1 MTETAP
7 QLQPLYL
14 LADSQLLFWK
24 RQDRLLLE
32 AALDGLAR
40 DTPLSAAYIG
50 ASNGSGPEFYG
61 IFEAA
66 VGIQIGITDR
76 RMIDSSFG
84 PDDRA
89 FLVRAQLI
97 VLAGGDVRLGW
108 TTFKKTGMKDV
119 ILGRYAQG
127 AVLVGISAGAV
138 QLGRYG
144 IVETPKSPATEL
156 LEVFKLVPVVIDTHD
171 ERGEWARLSRT
182 IHLLEGRLPGSESP
196 PVAESSCT
204 RIPPSRLCGVRRTNS
219 VSRALASR
227 IHWCAPKRATDW
239 FARPV
244 KPLNGLLVGRAGL
257 EPGQTSRL
265 QKIDVGCCHRK
276 CPASAT
282 LWNDLALRYTLLKS
296 TPGATRPGA
305 G

>member
-1 MTETAP
+1 MTEMAAR
-7 QLQPLYL
+7 LQPLYL

-50 ASNGSGPEFYG
+50 ASNADRPEFYG

-66 VGIQIGITDR
+66 VYAIGITDR

-89 FLVRAQLI
+89 FLQRAQLI
-97 VLAGGDVRLGW
+97 VLPGGDVRLGW
-108 TTFKKTGMKDV
+108 NTFEKTGIKDV

-144 IVETPKSPATEL
+144 IVETAESSVPEL
-156 LEVFKLVPVVIDTHD
+156 LDVFKLVPLVIDTHD
-171 ERGEWARLSRT
+171 ERADWARLSRT
-182 IHLLEGRLPGSESP
+182 IRLLDGAATGLGIPSGGGVIVHADNTIEPLRRPAHEFRFDGTRVTHSLLC
-196 PVAESSCT
+196 AED
-204 RIPPSRLCGVRRTNS
+204 GN
-219 VSRALASR
+219 
-227 IHWCAPKRATDW
+227 
-239 FARPV
+239 
-244 KPLNGLLVGRAGL
+244 
-257 EPGQTSRL
+257 
-265 QKIDVGCCHRK
+265 
-276 CPASAT
+276 
-282 LWNDLALRYTLLKS
+282 
-296 TPGATRPGA
+296 
-305 G
+305 

>member
-7 QLQPLYL
+7 QLQPLFL

-50 ASNGSGPEFYG
+50 ASNGDRPEFYG

-66 VGIQIGITDR
+66 VDAIGITDR
-76 RMIDSSFG
+76 RMIDSSFR

-89 FLVRAQLI
+89 FLERAQLI

-171 ERGEWARLSRT
+171 ERADWARLSRT
-182 IHLLEGRLPGSESP
+182 IHLLEGGHRARNPLRWRSHRARGYHHRGSAASG
-196 PVAESSCT
+196 A
-204 RIPPSRLCGVRRTNS
+204 RIPFRGHLRHALTVVRRRGQLTGS
-219 VSRALASR
+219 
-227 IHWCAPKRATDW
+227 P
-239 FARPV
+239 
-244 KPLNGLLVGRAGL
+244 GL
-257 EPGQTSRL
+257 
-265 QKIDVGCCHRK
+265 
-276 CPASAT
+276 
-282 LWNDLALRYTLLKS
+282 
-296 TPGATRPGA
+296 
-305 G
+305 